1 MPHLMNTLVKF
12 RNDGKFSEKKS
23 LFRKFHNRLR
33 NIARFLRLE
42 KAKDAV
48 NRLIG
53 GLIDFLRRFKI
64 QKQPVFNLSKTSK
77 TAFCKPKTR
86 NSPKKINRK

>member
-1 MPHLMNTLVKF
+1 MNTLVKF
-12 RNDGKFSEKKS
+12 RNDGKIFEKNRF
-23 LFRKFHNRLR
+23 FRKFHNRLR

-53 GLIDFLRRFKI
+53 GLIDFLRRFKL